1 MNHKIRLQHLFL
13 ILLLTVFSLGAWWDF
28 GKPKKEEPKKEQP
41 SFLSQLQQQF
51 GPKKDQPAK
60 QAESESQGT
69 APEFKAETLEGDLPP
84 SVEAAN
90 VQKELSEIID
100 RTSKLQD
107 QVKDNRAEVL
117 QIMERAKIHENI
129 LKTIKVPQP
138 VATPVKVVDAEAIVQ
153 REKLRLIAEQT
164 KRAQEQLEIIQRT
177 RSLESQ
183 RT

>member
-41 SFLSQLQQQF
+41 SLISQLYQQF

-60 QAESESQGT
+60 QTESESRRT
-69 APEFKAETLEGDLPP
+69 APEFKTELREGNLPP

-100 RTSKLQD
+100 
-107 QVKDNRAEVL
+107 
-117 QIMERAKIHENI
+117 
-129 LKTIKVPQP
+129 
-138 VATPVKVVDAEAIVQ
+138 
-153 REKLRLIAEQT
+153 
-164 KRAQEQLEIIQRT
+164 
-177 RSLESQ
+177 
-183 RT
+183 